1 MDRTKAR
8 LRSTQLKDRTLWFDG
23 DSSFD
28 PTDLE
33 SLVRR
38 YSVEY
43 VDYEN
48 ADVKAYNRQVA
59 RSQAIKVKEE
69 CNPILTDWVLPFEY
83 RKLNVFDYVVDKH
96 YETFRKAPDFDE
108 RERRLILEL
117 VRYEK
122 FGFIDVLRT
131 IIFIINKLTDRKAV
145 WGVGRG
151 SSVSSYVLYIIGVH
165 DVDSFAYE
173 LDIDDFLH

>member
-1 MDRTKAR
+1 MDNTKAR
-8 LRSTQLKDRTLWFDG
+8 LRSTQIKDRTLWFDG
-23 DSSFD
+23 ESSFD
-28 PTDLE
+28 PTNLE

-38 YSVEY
+38 YPVKY

-48 ADVKAYNRQVA
+48 DVVREYNRHV
-59 RSQAIKVKEE
+59 SKSNAIKVKTQS
-69 CNPILTDWVLPFEY
+69 NPISKDWVLPLEY
-83 RKLNVFDYVVDKH
+83 KRLDVMDYVIEKH
-96 YETFRKAPDFDE
+96 YNQFKNSPDFDK
-108 RERRLILEL
+108 RERRLLQEL

-131 IIFIINKLTDRKAV
+131 IIFIINKLTDRKIV

-151 SSVSSYVLYIIGVH
+151 SSVSSYVLYVIGVH
-165 DVDSFAYE
+165 DVDSYAYD